1 MNIIINFQNIQETG
15 GFLQILK
22 KVSECEVPLVFH
34 SAELD
39 LQLTLKQFFVDSLPP
54 TLSEFKTLSMEQFPA
69 VFDTL
74 LMART
79 PPLKNHFINGHSL
92 GEIYKKCQEQ
102 ETGTKNEE
110 NYSRTHCLTPTLS
123 EFEIL
128 NNSTLIIKN

>member
-1 MNIIINFQNIQETG
+1 M
-15 GFLQILK
+15 
-22 KVSECEVPLVFH
+22 SECEVPLVFH

-102 ETGTKNEE
+102 ETGTKMM
-110 NYSRTHCLTPTLS
+110 TFTLTPTLS
-123 EFEIL
+123 VFYIFL
-128 NNSTLIIKN
+128 QCNIHN